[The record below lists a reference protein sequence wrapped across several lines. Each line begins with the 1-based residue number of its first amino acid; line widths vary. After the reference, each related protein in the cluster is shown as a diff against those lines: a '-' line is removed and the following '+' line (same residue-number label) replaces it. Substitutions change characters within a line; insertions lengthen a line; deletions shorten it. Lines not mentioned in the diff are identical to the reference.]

1 MKTESVGGWS
11 FGCFS
16 YDDTWFIVSGLLGHS
31 LPRTLSDGRDSVK
44 GVGEST
50 LTASRHEFT
59 AEIRIT
65 RQRLANIFLVKIHEM
80 FLITFFGYVKVN
92 VTRVTG
98 SCVSYLES
106 KT

>member
-1 MKTESVGGWS
+1 MGGPLEASPTMTLGSLSVV
-11 FGCFS
+11 FS
-16 YDDTWFIVSGLLGHS
+16 DTHCLA
-31 LPRTLSDGRDSVK
+31 LSDGRDSVK